1 MPNTPT
7 VGIFIPNGYLNAGS
21 FTSPSGQGDAY
32 GNIYPSGLTPG
43 KVIELAPGEARTAA
57 LPNTNLYDGAYQCVL
72 LDSGATASLATQG
85 YAAYIRTDSGAS
97 QTAFPETS
105 YENGSVTTADQA
117 VALGVPLTSLFA
129 GIFINPATVNGV
141 SNAPTPGQYCFI
153 FVGAG
158 RAAVNYSASATAGNQ
173 VLASGTSSGYFVPG
187 AAAASVF
194 PAGVALNTTTGA
206 GSQGVAMFQSLFYR
220 ISNQGV

>member
-1 MPNTPT
+1 MPNVPT

-21 FTSPSGQGDAY
+21 FASPSGQSDAY

-43 KVIELAPGEARTAA
+43 KVIELSPSEATTAA
-57 LPNTNLYDGAYQCVL
+57 IPGTTLYDGAYQCVL

-85 YAAYIRTDSGAS
+85 LTAWIRLDSGANQAS
-97 QTAFPETS
+97 SVDTDYA
-105 YENGSVTTADQA
+105 NGTVTTADQINT
-117 VALGVPLTSLFA
+117 LGGQAIQA

-141 SNAPTPGQYCFI
+141 SNSPTPGQYCFI

-158 RAAVNYSASATAGNQ
+158 RAVVQTNNAVALSNNILPVAPAG
-173 VLASGTSSGYFVPG
+173 G
-187 AAAASVF
+187 AAGLFVAGAPAASQF
-194 PAGVALNTTTGA
+194 TPGIPLTTTAAA
-206 GSQGVAMFQSLFYR
+206 GPVVAAYQNLFYR